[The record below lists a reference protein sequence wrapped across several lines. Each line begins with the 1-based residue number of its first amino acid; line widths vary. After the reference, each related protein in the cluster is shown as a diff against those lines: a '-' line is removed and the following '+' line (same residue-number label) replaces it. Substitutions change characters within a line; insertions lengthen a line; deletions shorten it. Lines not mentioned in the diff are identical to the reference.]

1 MKNLMLKIT
10 LLLQL
15 IIVASVGY
23 SNNHSTV
30 NLKSQ
35 FNDAGDPIPDLDISL
50 EPVTNTTTSGR

>member
-1 MKNLMLKIT
+1 M
-10 LLLQL
+10 
-15 IIVASVGY
+15 IIIASVGY

-35 FNDAGDPIPDLDISL
+35 FNDAGDPIPGLDISL